1 MFFFNSTDACSSF
14 ITSHDLSACNNGS
27 RDGSSDS
34 VSPQLDPFATSSM
47 DPRFGFSSLVTTAT
61 TKGFGLVCDLQSTD
75 FCLRLV

>member
-1 MFFFNSTDACSSF
+1 MFLFNSTDACSSF

-47 DPRFGFSSLVTTAT
+47 DPRFGFSSLDGDDQGLWSSMRF
-61 TKGFGLVCDLQSTD
+61 TKY
-75 FCLRLV
+75 